1 MIAAEA
7 RPVDGLTHTFQCES
21 EVYPTVEEEQFLRF
35 AFFLRQAC
43 ESECFAAMLTVGTA
57 HGVETGQFS

>member
-7 RPVDGLTHTFQCES
+7 RPADGLTHTFH

-43 ESECFAAMLTVGTA
+43 ESERFAAMLTVGTA
-57 HGVETGQFS
+57 RGVETGQFS